1 MKFVTFIRADGME
14 RAGWLEGN
22 TVVDMELASEGAL
35 PADLLTYIEKQEYYE
50 QIRHGLRVL
59 SEARFL
65 IEEVTLVAP
74 LPRPA
79 SIRDFYAFEEH
90 VKNARAR
97 RGLDVVREWY
107 EVPVFYFSN
116 HRAVVGPEAYV
127 NKPVKTEKL
136 DYELEIACVIG
147 KEGRNISKEGAEDY
161 IFGYCIMNDW
171 SARDIQRQEV
181 AVGLGPAKAKDF
193 ATSFGPYLVTKNE
206 LEPYRLGDVFDLQM
220 TAKVNGIVLTEGN
233 MQTIHYSFAE
243 MIAHA
248 SQNVTLYPGDVI
260 GSGTV
265 GNGCLLELGEEIHRW
280 LLPGDVVELEITGL
294 GVLKNTIK

>member
-50 QIRHGLRVL
+50 QIRHGLRVP

-74 LPRPA
+74 LPRPP

-97 RGLDVVREWY
+97 RGLNVVREWY

-127 NKPVKTEKL
+127 NKPANTEKL

-147 KEGRNISKEGAEDY
+147 KKGRNISKEKAEDY

-233 MQTIHYSFAE
+233 MQTIHYSFAK
-243 MIAHA
+243 MIARA
-248 SQNVTLYPGDVI
+248 SQDVTLYPGDVI

-265 GNGCLLELGEEIHRW
+265 GNGCLLELGEEVHRW

-294 GVLKNTIK
+294 GVLKNMIK